1 MAPPRGP
8 SIEAIRHAAQRAVE
22 KASLRPVAADM
33 GMAASWLNAFV
44 EGKESALRSQTR
56 KKLLE
61 WYVRVAPE
69 VAEQD
74 ADTAAGALTFLSG
87 GLMDPDERRA
97 AYSRLLQALA
107 RVYSDAGP
115 LPDWVRTLLD
125 EDTRDDY

>member
-1 MAPPRGP
+1 M
-8 SIEAIRHAAQRAVE
+8 
-22 KASLRPVAADM
+22 
-33 GMAASWLNAFV
+33 

-61 WYVRVAPE
+61 WYVRAAPE

-74 ADTAAGALTFLSG
+74 ADTAAGALAFLSG

-125 EDTRDDY
+125 EDTLDDY

>member
-8 SIEAIRHAAQRAVE
+8 SVEAIRHAAQRAVE
-22 KASLRPVAADM
+22 KASLRPVAAEM

-44 EGKESALRSQTR
+44 EGKETSLRSQTR

-61 WYVRVAPE
+61 WYVRAAPE

-74 ADTAAGALTFLSG
+74 ADTAAAALAFLSG
-87 GLMDPDERRA
+87 GLMEPDERSA
-97 AYSRLLQALA
+97 AYSRLLQVLA
-107 RVYSDAGP
+107 RVYADAGP

-125 EDTRDDY
+125 DDLGED